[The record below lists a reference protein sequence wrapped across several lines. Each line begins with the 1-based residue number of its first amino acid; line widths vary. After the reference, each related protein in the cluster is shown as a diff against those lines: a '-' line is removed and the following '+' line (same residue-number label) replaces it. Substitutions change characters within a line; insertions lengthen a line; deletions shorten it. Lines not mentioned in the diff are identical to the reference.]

1 MGKIV
6 YKGQSYG
13 DKELEVEGVL
23 VDPTEMEL
31 TDEQINGTESIPL
44 ELEKT
49 DDGVTTKVK
58 MKLPT
63 SLVISNG
70 VVVDENQKKQIFTKS
85 EEVNEVVT
93 DQGYK
98 LVYGQMGNRFIWQGL
113 NVLFGKINTPY
124 FDISGDVSG
133 DNQYANGN
141 TNGRTLNDVYV
152 QNKNNQKNMTFLWT
166 EELPR
171 YYIRDNVA
179 YSSSDFSPESKIGST
194 SSLTYYIRAD
204 TGEVFYNGTRWG
216 YYYNLVKEED
226 KDEVDLNK
234 KRITPEDRQRIAES
248 NNTVAKQ
255 YIANFITK
263 EDLYDFIPLCKI
275 KTNVY
280 FGSETNSNTH
290 IKIALKTDSSTT
302 IILVADPSAIRG
314 TSFLLPSNVDTFGF
328 FLYSQKWS
336 SSGAGIGI
344 GMAGFEGDDL
354 VYFVP
359 LCLLYHLGDDHF
371 WHRELIAPWRN
382 YYKVLKTNII
392 YGYLIDGIMYEDENK
407 TNTIISNSNRLYFD
421 NITQK
426 YYTTNQTSYYQT
438 TVVDYGE
445 YIVFAGGTGYNPQ
458 SDSHTVLS
466 NDNSPEYKY
475 AAGITSKYEHV
486 SKTQFEQISGTD
498 LDE

>member
-1 MGKIV
+1 MGTIV
-6 YKGQSYG
+6 YRGQSYG

-31 TDEQINGTESIPL
+31 TDEQINRTESIPL

-49 DDGVTTKVK
+49 KDGVTTKVK

-70 VVVDENQKKQIFTKS
+70 VVIDENQKKQIFTKS

-113 NVLFGKINTPY
+113 NVLFGKINTPF
-124 FDISGDVSG
+124 FDIGYG
-133 DNQYANGN
+133 RLEDNPYANGN

-152 QNKNNQKNMTFLWT
+152 QNSYTSKNMSFLWT

-171 YYIRDNVA
+171 YYVKNDIA
-179 YSSSDFSPESKIGST
+179 YSSSDFSPESEIGST

-204 TGEVFYNGTRWG
+204 TGDVYYNGTRWG

-226 KDEVDLNK
+226 KDKVDLNK

-263 EDLYDFIPLCKI
+263 EDLYDFIPLYKI
-275 KTNVY
+275 RTEVY
-280 FGSETNSNTH
+280 HGSETTSNTH
-290 IKIALKTDSSTT
+290 IKITLKTDSSTT
-302 IILVADPSAIRG
+302 IILVADQYATSGA
-314 TSFLLPSNVDTFGF
+314 SFLLPSNVDTFGF

-336 SSGAGIGI
+336 SSGAGVGI
-344 GMAGFEGDDL
+344 GVAGFEGDDL

-359 LCLLYHLGDDHF
+359 LGFLYSSGSAAF
-371 WHRELIAPWRN
+371 WNKELITPWRN
-382 YYKVLKTNII
+382 YYKVLKSNIV
-392 YGYLIDGIMYEDENK
+392 YGYLIEGTMYGDENK
-407 TNTIISNSNRLYFD
+407 TNTITSNVNRLYFD

-438 TVVDYGE
+438 SVVDYGE
-445 YIVFAGGTGYNPQ
+445 YIVFTGGTGYNTN
-458 SDSHTVLS
+458 SSFHTVLS

-475 AAGITSKYEHV
+475 AVGITSKYEHV
-486 SKTQFEQISGTD
+486 SKTQFEQISGID